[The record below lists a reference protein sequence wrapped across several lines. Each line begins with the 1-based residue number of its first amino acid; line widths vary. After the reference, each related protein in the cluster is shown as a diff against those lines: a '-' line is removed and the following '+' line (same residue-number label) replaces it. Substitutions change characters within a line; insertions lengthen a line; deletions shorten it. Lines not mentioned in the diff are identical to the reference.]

1 MNADYFEAVLE
12 EQFLTSASMDSLC
25 LASLAET
32 IEKICDKQ
40 LQSKNISFNKTKN
53 ISLITVFE
61 RELSTELT
69 IISNS
74 VVFCIHNNP
83 PQPPT
88 K

>member
-1 MNADYFEAVLE
+1 MNVDYFEAVLE

-40 LQSKNISFNKTKN
+40 LQSKNISFKKTKN
-53 ISLITVFE
+53 IRLITVFIHESE
-61 RELSTELT
+61 RSTELT

-74 VVFCIHNNP
+74 SILYS
-83 PQPPT
+83 Q
-88 K
+88 